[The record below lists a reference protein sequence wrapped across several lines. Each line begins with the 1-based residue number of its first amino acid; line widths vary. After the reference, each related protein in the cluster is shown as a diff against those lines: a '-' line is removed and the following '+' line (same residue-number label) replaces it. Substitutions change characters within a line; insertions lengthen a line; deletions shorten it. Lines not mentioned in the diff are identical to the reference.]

1 MQEECKQSNNC
12 TIPEPFIKLWCLTYK
27 VKEEF
32 TYEGMAV
39 VSAEDVRSAIEIFK
53 KSSMH
58 NGTPDKI
65 VIGRIDQI
73 PYPAVPKL
81 VMENYVKTFDNP

>member
-1 MQEECKQSNNC
+1 MQEECEKATPCAPQ
-12 TIPEPFIKLWCLTYK
+12 EPFIKLWCLTYK
-27 VKEEF
+27 VAGEN

-39 VSAEDVRSAIEIFK
+39 VSADDVRTAIEIFK

-58 NGTPDKI
+58 NGYADKI

-73 PYPAVPKL
+73 PYPAVSKL
-81 VMENYVKTFDNP
+81 VMENYVKVFE